1 MKLSVPAALSF
12 FGLLSG
18 LPHSAQAHSQE
29 VRTQTSVS
37 YVAATGLPRWRDYD
51 PAGDKK
57 EAPWGSRTCKSNPE
71 NVPDTGVVRK
81 YEWTVERT
89 WAAPDGFEQEL
100 LLVNGQFPGPQI
112 EANWGDIVEVTVHNN
127 ITGPEEGTAIHWH
140 GIHQQGTPWM
150 DGVSGI
156 TQCPIVPGESFT
168 YRWKASTYGSSWWH
182 GHHALQYAGGLWGP
196 IIIHGPTF
204 ADYDIDLGPVM
215 LSDFYHR
222 DYEGIAWGAISTSTN
237 DNVTVPHSAN
247 QLINGMNPYDC
258 SQSQYQFPTITN
270 ATCHDN
276 APKPQF
282 MFQTGKTHKL
292 RLINTGAQAIQVFS
306 IDNHKLI
313 VTTMDW
319 TPVEPYEVDYIALG
333 VGGRA
338 EVLVKATGDP
348 TSAYAMRMRT
358 RCATTYVWETIAT
371 IFYDQASPAAVPVP
385 APLEIPYA
393 LPTSSCGHYDLP
405 KVKPLFRKRVAKP
418 DMTVFYNVTYQTNAT
433 GNWLW
438 LMNNVSFQADWSRPL
453 LLEAADG
460 KTDYLSQPQHILT
473 TVPDDVRH
481 VRVIV
486 QNTFSIHPMHIHGGN
501 FQILAEG
508 DGIWNGSII
517 NKKNPARS
525 DTELLRRNGHL
536 VVQFDTKNPGTWSF
550 HCHTAWH
557 ASPGLIANFL
567 VKPKAV
573 QAYDIPTA
581 TKGPSLEQIAL
592 LFDSKDA
599 QIGRTNAIADEI
611 LDEKKEIA
619 SMLKP

>member
-18 LPHSAQAHSQE
+18 LPHSAEAHSQE
-29 VRTQTSVS
+29 ARTQTSVS

-140 GIHQQGTPWM
+140 GIHQQETPWM

-204 ADYDIDLGPVM
+204 VDYDIDLGPIM

-222 DYEGIAWGAISTSTN
+222 DYEGIAEGAISTST
-237 DNVTVPHSAN
+237 DENVTVPHSAN

-258 SQSQYQFPTITN
+258 SLSPYQFPSITD

-348 TSAYAMRMRT
+348 TSAYAMRMRS
-358 RCATTYVWETIAT
+358 RCATTYVNETIAT
-371 IFYDQASPAAVPVP
+371 IFYDQASPTAVPVP
-385 APLEIPYA
+385 AALEIPYA
-393 LPTSSCGHYDLP
+393 LTNSSCGHYDLP

-418 DMTVFYNVTYQTNAT
+418 DMTVFYNVSYKTNAT

-508 DGIWNGSII
+508 DGIWNGSIT

-573 QAYDIPTA
+573 QEYDIPTA
-581 TKGPSLEQIAL
+581 VRDGCVAWNKYQSSGGENAL
-592 LFDSKDA
+592 PFDS
-599 QIGRTNAIADEI
+599 GLR
-611 LDEKKEIA
+611 KK
-619 SMLKP
+619 SLS